1 MLRDISVRVGFVF
14 AVAGLVG
21 SIAGLAA
28 CSAAPQ
34 LAGDIACRLDAL
46 RVLPEDPE
54 QVTVYD
60 AIDVVNRV
68 RACRGGDAG
77 R

>member
-1 MLRDISVRVGFVF
+1 MLRDVTVGFV
-14 AVAGLVG
+14 VG
-21 SIAGLAA
+21 FCLLRLCA

-34 LAGDIACRLDAL
+34 LTQDVACRLNAL

-60 AIDVVNRV
+60 AIDVVQRV
-68 RACRGGDAG
+68 RACKGGDAG